1 MWNFDVFCALFFFQY
16 GNNML
21 PLHRNHFSDGVP
33 LHQKEHMSCCHQA
46 ELVSKRV
53 WLAHLNKQRD
63 CSTTRPLDFACL
75 WQTSGC
81 YLWSSSLSHT
91 RYWAAFFRNTY
102 ETFIV
107 GCHDHN
113 NKWQQ
118 QRVEIFMQTLVESEN
133 SLVVQLT
140 LRSVNRGWGVT
151 QDGDKAGGLEFVQ
164 NVWGA
169 TTQEAGCFT

>member
-1 MWNFDVFCALFFFQY
+1 
-16 GNNML
+16 
-21 PLHRNHFSDGVP
+21 
-33 LHQKEHMSCCHQA
+33 MSCCHQA

-63 CSTTRPLDFACL
+63 CSTTRPLNFACL

-81 YLWSSSLSHT
+81 YLWSSSLSQT

-102 ETFIV
+102 KTFIA

-118 QRVEIFMQTLVESEN
+118 QRVEIFMQTLVESGN

-164 NVWGA
+164 CVRSHNSRGWMFYVTRQSVSCRPLPAWVD
-169 TTQEAGCFT
+169 EHLFKM